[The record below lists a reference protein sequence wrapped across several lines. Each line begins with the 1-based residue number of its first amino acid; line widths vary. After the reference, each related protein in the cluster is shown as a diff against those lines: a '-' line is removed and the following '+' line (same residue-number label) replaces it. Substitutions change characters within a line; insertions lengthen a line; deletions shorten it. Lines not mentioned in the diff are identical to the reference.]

1 MKKIFVLFG
10 ACALLVV
17 GYIAIASS
25 YKFEMYDAA
34 MDYEASLSGLSSKSI
49 ATEVGEI
56 SYYENQ
62 QLSSKPT
69 ILLVHGFGAYKE
81 NWLRFARSF
90 KDDFHVIVVDLPGHG
105 KSVRTLTL
113 NYNLDNQVKWLN
125 DFTEKLSLN
134 QFHMAGNSMGGAITA
149 SFANNYPEKILT
161 ATLINP
167 AGVNDYRAIMQDYL
181 DKGVNP
187 LVVSK
192 PSDFSGLMDF
202 ALEKK
207 PFVPWPITE
216 VSALRAI
223 ELKEVHEKLW
233 LDIKSGLYQEFKV
246 QLKGIKAPTLIQWGE
261 MDRVINYKNITVFE
275 KLIPNS
281 TAHVW
286 SNIGHAP
293 MIEIPY
299 QSAELMIDHI
309 RQHEN

>member
-1 MKKIFVLFG
+1 MKKLLVLCG
-10 ACALLVV
+10 VCALLVV
-17 GYIAIASS
+17 AYVAIASN

-34 MDYEASLSGLSSKSI
+34 MDYEASLSGLSSKAI
-49 ATEVGEI
+49 TTKVGEI

-62 QLSSKPT
+62 QRNSKPT
-69 ILLVHGFGAYKE
+69 VLLVHGFGAYKE

-90 KDDFHVIVVDLPGHG
+90 KDDFHVVVVDLPGHG
-105 KSVRTLTL
+105 KSVRTLSL

-125 DFTEKLSLN
+125 DFTKKLSLN
-134 QFHMAGNSMGGAITA
+134 TFHMAGNSMGGAITA
-149 SFANNYPEKILT
+149 SYANTYPEQIIT

-167 AGVNDYRAIMQDYL
+167 AGVNDHRAIMQDYL
-181 DKGVNP
+181 DKGINP
-187 LVVSK
+187 LVVTK

-223 ELKEVHEKLW
+223 ELKDVHEKLW
-233 LDIKSGLYQEFKV
+233 LDIKSGLYQEFKS

-261 MDRVINYKNITVFE
+261 LDRVINYKNISVFE
-275 KLIPNS
+275 KLIPNA
-281 TAHVW
+281 TAHIW
-286 SNIGHAP
+286 SEIGHAP

-309 RQHEN
+309 QQHEN